1 MRWWDWRACF
11 RHGPVAAMMV
21 LPAVLTGCSKKDDSA
36 VAVADAP
43 TEGAARPQV
52 GSAGGAGGS
61 PPAPTESQAPSAGSP
76 MGGGP
81 MSPPPSSG
89 SPMPGAGGGSPMP
102 GAGFPGAPGG
112 GSPMPGAGGG
122 SPMPGAGGGSPM
134 PGAGYPGA
142 PGGGG
147 PPGYPGAGGAGGP
160 ARPSLGSAGGAPPGY
175 PGAPGGAPG
184 APGGY
189 PGAPGA
195 PGGEQGQGSEPL
207 AEVEP
212 PEPKVLTFREMA
224 EDAFAKGH
232 EKDAADLIYAHL
244 LHSDE
249 EAAEYMQRIRWSSLQ
264 KQPQIAARIA
274 VGVDLDAPSDITS
287 YSPVGTKIETGNR
300 RGGPGGGGPGGGGP
314 GGFGGPG
321 GGELSPGGGGP
332 GGFPGASGSTP
343 AASGNS
349 ALTDTAGDMGKALVE
364 HIAEIFELGQL
375 GTAFTDVT
383 DQSQVGGAASDTASG
398 SFGGGPGGYPGAGGG
413 GGAPPGYPGAGGGRP
428 GAPGGFP
435 GAGGGGGAPP
445 GYPGAGGA
453 PGGFP
458 GAGGAPGG
466 FPGAGGGG
474 APGGFESEIGPAAG
488 GAGGGLPSGP
498 GGFGGAPGFGGAG
511 TAAPREPEIIGKQ
524 FSANP
529 KRLAPGLTYLGT
541 GDTSDLIDQAAQ
553 EGYDCIVIF
562 EVKVEKSRVGVVQNN
577 CKAKLYRAGE
587 KKSIAVSDE
596 LNNVDVSKKMQK
608 GEDDIIKKSMTRF
621 LNKLDEAV
629 ALGDLPSAISQEAF
643 KKSRLPTLES
653 KGGKN
658 PVATLAEL
666 KFWASKG
673 FLTPEELSSAFSKV
687 ASGDAAG
694 KLLGNDAD
702 ARKSVL
708 DNWTN

>member
-1 MRWWDWRACF
+1 
-11 RHGPVAAMMV
+11 
-21 LPAVLTGCSKKDDSA
+21 
-36 VAVADAP
+36 
-43 TEGAARPQV
+43 
-52 GSAGGAGGS
+52 
-61 PPAPTESQAPSAGSP
+61 
-76 MGGGP
+76 
-81 MSPPPSSG
+81 
-89 SPMPGAGGGSPMP
+89 
-102 GAGFPGAPGG
+102 
-112 GSPMPGAGGG
+112 
-122 SPMPGAGGGSPM
+122 
-134 PGAGYPGA
+134 
-142 PGGGG
+142 
-147 PPGYPGAGGAGGP
+147 
-160 ARPSLGSAGGAPPGY
+160 
-175 PGAPGGAPG
+175 
-184 APGGY
+184 
-189 PGAPGA
+189 
-195 PGGEQGQGSEPL
+195 
-207 AEVEP
+207 
-212 PEPKVLTFREMA
+212 
-224 EDAFAKGH
+224 
-232 EKDAADLIYAHL
+232 
-244 LHSDE
+244 
-249 EAAEYMQRIRWSSLQ
+249 
-264 KQPQIAARIA
+264 
-274 VGVDLDAPSDITS
+274 
-287 YSPVGTKIETGNR
+287 
-300 RGGPGGGGPGGGGP
+300 
-314 GGFGGPG
+314 
-321 GGELSPGGGGP
+321 
-332 GGFPGASGSTP
+332 SGSTP

>member
-1 MRWWDWRACF
+1 M
-11 RHGPVAAMMV
+11 
-21 LPAVLTGCSKKDDSA
+21 
-36 VAVADAP
+36 
-43 TEGAARPQV
+43 
-52 GSAGGAGGS
+52 
-61 PPAPTESQAPSAGSP
+61 
-76 MGGGP
+76 
-81 MSPPPSSG
+81 
-89 SPMPGAGGGSPMP
+89 
-102 GAGFPGAPGG
+102 
-112 GSPMPGAGGG
+112 
-122 SPMPGAGGGSPM
+122 
-134 PGAGYPGA
+134 
-142 PGGGG
+142 
-147 PPGYPGAGGAGGP
+147 
-160 ARPSLGSAGGAPPGY
+160 
-175 PGAPGGAPG
+175 
-184 APGGY
+184 
-189 PGAPGA
+189 
-195 PGGEQGQGSEPL
+195 
-207 AEVEP
+207 EP

-232 EKDAADLIYAHL
+232 EKDASDLIYAHL

-274 VGVDLDAPSDITS
+274 VGVDLDAPSDVSS

-300 RGGPGGGGPGGGGP
+300 RGGGPGGGGP

-321 GGELSPGGGGP
+321 GGEMSPGGGAP
-332 GGFPGASGSTP
+332 GGYPGASGAAPS
-343 AASGNS
+343 ASGNS
-349 ALTDTAGDMGKALVE
+349 SLTDTTGDMGKALVE
-364 HIAEIFELGQL
+364 HVAEIFELGQL
-375 GTAFTDVT
+375 GTAFAEVT
-383 DQSQVGGAASDTASG
+383 DQSQVGGAASDSTAG
-398 SFGGGPGGYPGAGGG
+398 SFGGGPGGYPGAGG

-435 GAGGGGGAPP
+435 GAGGGAPPGYPGAGGGGGAPP

-458 GAGGAPGG
+458 GAGG
-466 FPGAGGGG
+466 G
-474 APGGFESEIGPAAG
+474 APGGYESEIGPAAG

-498 GGFGGAPGFGGAG
+498 AGLGGAPGFGGAG
-511 TAAPREPEIIGKQ
+511 PSAPREPEIIGKQ

-529 KRLAPGLTYLGT
+529 KRLVPGLTYLGT

-553 EGYDCIVIF
+553 EGFDCIVIF

-608 GEDDIIKKSMTRF
+608 GEDDVIKKSMTRF

-629 ALGDLPSAISQEAF
+629 ALGDMPPAISQEAF

-658 PVATLAEL
+658 PLATLAEL

-687 ASGDAAG
+687 ASGEAAG
-694 KLLGNDAD
+694 KLLGSDAD

>member
-11 RHGPVAAMMV
+11 RCGPAAALMV

-36 VAVADAP
+36 VAVAEAP

-52 GSAGGAGGS
+52 GSAGGAGGGA
-61 PPAPTESQAPSAGSP
+61 PAPTESQAQGAGSP

-102 GAGFPGAPGG
+102 GAGFPGGP
-112 GSPMPGAGGG
+112 
-122 SPMPGAGGGSPM
+122 GGGSPM

-147 PPGYPGAGGAGGP
+147 PPGYPGAGGAGAP
-160 ARPSLGSAGGAPPGY
+160 ARPSLGNASGAPAGY
-175 PGAPGGAPG
+175 PGAPGAPGAPGGYPG

-195 PGGEQGQGSEPL
+195 PGGEQGQGTDAL

-244 LHSDE
+244 LHSEE
-249 EAAEYMQRIRWSSLQ
+249 EAAEYMRRIRWSSLQ

-300 RGGPGGGGPGGGGP
+300 RGGPGGGGGGP

-321 GGELSPGGGGP
+321 GGEMSPGGGAP
-332 GGFPGASGSTP
+332 GGYPGASG
-343 AASGNS
+343 AASGAS
-349 ALTDTAGDMGKALVE
+349 GDSSLTDTTGDMGKALVE
-364 HIAEIFELGQL
+364 HVAEIFELGQL
-375 GTAFTDVT
+375 GTAFADVT
-383 DQSQVGGAASDTASG
+383 DQSQTGGAASDSAAG
-398 SFGGGPGGYPGAGGG
+398 SFGGPGGGYPGAGGAPGGFPGAGG
-413 GGAPPGYPGAGGGRP
+413 GGAPPGYPGAGGGGRP

-435 GAGGGGGAPP
+435 GAGGGGAPP

-458 GAGGAPGG
+458 GAGGGASGG
-466 FPGAGGGG
+466 Y
-474 APGGFESEIGPAAG
+474 ETEIGPAAG

-498 GGFGGAPGFGGAG
+498 AGLGGAPGFGGAG

-553 EGYDCIVIF
+553 EGYDCIVVF

-608 GEDDIIKKSMTRF
+608 GEDDVIKKSMNRF

-658 PVATLAEL
+658 PLATLAEL

-673 FLTPEELSSAFSKV
+673 FLTPEELSSAFTKV
-687 ASGDAAG
+687 ASSDAAG
-694 KLLGNDAD
+694 KLLGSDAD

>member
-52 GSAGGAGGS
+52 GSAGGGGGS

-102 GAGFPGAPGG
+102 GAGFPGAP
-112 GSPMPGAGGG
+112 GGG

-349 ALTDTAGDMGKALVE
+349 VLTDTAGDMGKALVE

-445 GYPGAGGA
+445 GYPGAGGGRPGA